1 LARAYQAIG
10 DKSNAAEYYQMTLDL
25 NKITEEL
32 SEKDIRKRIFD
43 LFE

>member
-1 LARAYQAIG
+1 
-10 DKSNAAEYYQMTLDL
+10 LDL

-32 SEKDIRKRIFD
+32 SEKEIKDRIYK